1 MKFRLIVVF
10 RADLGLENK
19 LLFFLDW
26 IVSRQVVIGRYV
38 VQFFKRGIWN
48 AKFKVNDTYF
58 CIAILISVLNL
69 LTCAKISKSCAK
81 IAKISVPKI
90 KLTYLINWENVK
102 KGQIFC

>member
-26 IVSRQVVIGRYV
+26 IVSRQVVIGMWLSFLREV
-38 VQFFKRGIWN
+38 
-48 AKFKVNDTYF
+48 VNDTYF

-69 LTCAKISKSCAK
+69 LICAKISKSCAK

>member
-1 MKFRLIVVF
+1 MTLI
-10 RADLGLENK
+10 
-19 LLFFLDW
+19 
-26 IVSRQVVIGRYV
+26 
-38 VQFFKRGIWN
+38 
-48 AKFKVNDTYF
+48 F